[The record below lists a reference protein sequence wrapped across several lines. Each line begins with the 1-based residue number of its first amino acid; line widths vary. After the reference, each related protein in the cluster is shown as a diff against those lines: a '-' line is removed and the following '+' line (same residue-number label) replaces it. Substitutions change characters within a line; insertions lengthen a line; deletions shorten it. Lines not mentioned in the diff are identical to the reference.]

1 MKKIRYRDIKEVSN
15 KFFLTNI
22 CPICGKKF
30 LFLYGSGSNWIYTIY
45 IKDKHGKSRKV
56 KVCSYACQKGY
67 ETKKDMKGEVEKMGK
82 VIAIANQK
90 GGVGKTT
97 ITVNL
102 GVGLAKMEKRV
113 LLIDA
118 DPQSLLTKFLG
129 IKSPDALPYTLFDV
143 FNDYVRDIELSSDKG
158 IITMAEGCDLLANN
172 INSTGLSLSLGDVF
186 GKEYILKYY
195 LNETKIRNKYDY
207 ILIDCPPSFD
217 ILSSNAFTAADS
229 LLIPVLAEELSLDGL
244 TQLTKIIRQVKKI
257 SNPGLGIE
265 GILINMV
272 DSRTVYAKEIIAL
285 LKANY
290 EDQFI
295 MKTQIPR
302 SVRAAELRSVH
313 KSIFLHDPKGR
324 VAEAY
329 RSLVSEVIENG

>member
-1 MKKIRYRDIKEVSN
+1 
-15 KFFLTNI
+15 
-22 CPICGKKF
+22 
-30 LFLYGSGSNWIYTIY
+30 
-45 IKDKHGKSRKV
+45 
-56 KVCSYACQKGY
+56 
-67 ETKKDMKGEVEKMGK
+67 MGK

-102 GVGLAKMEKRV
+102 GVGLAKLEKKV

-129 IKSPDALPYTLFDV
+129 IKSPEALPYTLFDV
-143 FNDYVRDIELSSDKG
+143 FSDYVRDIELSPDKG
-158 IITMAEGCDLLANN
+158 IVAMEEGCSLLANN
-172 INSTGLSLSLGDVF
+172 INSTGLSLSMGDVF

-195 LNETKIRNKYDY
+195 LNETGIKEKYDY

-244 TQLTKIIRQVKKI
+244 TQLTKIIRQVKKV
-257 SNPGLGIE
+257 SNPGLDIE

-290 EDQFI
+290 EERFI

-329 RSLVSEVIENG
+329 RSLISEVIENDR